1 MTIFRPVALILASAV
16 LASCSGGDKTAQD
29 NTAAAPAADTS
40 VPAADVT
47 APAADTTATADS
59 ATASNAAVPATNTAT
74 IDGTTL
80 ASFTGDAAAGEKAF
94 VTCKTCHSVVA
105 GQNRIGPSL
114 HGVVGREAGTVAGF
128 NYTAANKNSGIT
140 WTDDKLF
147 QYLEKP
153 QRVVPGT
160 KMAYPGQ
167 GDPQIRANLIAYLKT
182 QG

>member
-1 MTIFRPVALILASAV
+1 MLMYRPIAIAMMSAS
-16 LASCSGGDKTAQD
+16 LASCGGGDKSAQGTD
-29 NTAAAPAADTS
+29 TAAATADTTAS
-40 VPAADVT
+40 VSTPTADTAAPAIAATPTASKAT
-47 APAADTTATADS
+47 APAAGDTTT
-59 ATASNAAVPATNTAT
+59 T
-74 IDGTTL
+74 DGATL

-94 VTCKTCHSVVA
+94 AACRTCHVVVP

-114 HGVVGREAGTVAGF
+114 HGVVGRAAGTVSGF

-140 WTDDKLF
+140 WSEEKLF

-160 KMAYPGQ
+160 KMAYAGQ
-167 GDPQIRANLIAYLKT
+167 RVPQTRANLIAYLKT

>member
-1 MTIFRPVALILASAV
+1 MVIFRPISIVLASAV
-16 LASCSGGDKTAQD
+16 LASCSGGDKSAQD
-29 NTAAAPAADTS
+29 NTTSAPSADTS
-40 VPAADVT
+40 VPAAGVT
-47 APAADTTATADS
+47 EPAADATVTTES
-59 ATASNAAVPATNTAT
+59 ATARNVAVPAADTAT
-74 IDGTTL
+74 IDGAML
-80 ASFTGDAAAGEKAF
+80 ASFNGDAAAGEKAF

-114 HGVVGREAGTVAGF
+114 HGIVGRAAGSVAGF

-140 WTDDKLF
+140 WTDEKLF

-160 KMAYPGQ
+160 KMAYAGQ
-167 GDPQIRANLIAYLKT
+167 RDPQTRANLIAYLKT